1 MTHEDYKELLV
12 AQALTALDVEDARA
26 LTTHLE
32 SCADC
37 RSEIGEWEET
47 AAVLAFDAEQR
58 EPSAHLRQRIL
69 ESART
74 DRRNGQLIN
83 GRLGAVTEPRPGDS
97 RVLEFERPQRNVWT
111 TLGSFGAIAAVLVF
125 AALIISLAVLWQQNR
140 ATQRELARLA
150 NETQRAKAQLDHERS
165 VVQLLTSPDAHMAK
179 LAGTNVA
186 PGVDGQ
192 RSPASA

>member
-47 AAVLAFDAEQR
+47 AAFLAFDAKQR
-58 EPSAHLRQRIL
+58 EPSAQLRQRIL
-69 ESART
+69 ESVHT

-83 GRLGAVTEPRPGDS
+83 DRLEAVAEPRPGAGDS
-97 RVLEFERPQRNVWT
+97 RVLEFERPQRYVWT
-111 TLGSFGAIAAVLVF
+111 TL
-125 AALIISLAVLWQQNR
+125 
-140 ATQRELARLA
+140 
-150 NETQRAKAQLDHERS
+150 
-165 VVQLLTSPDAHMAK
+165 
-179 LAGTNVA
+179 
-186 PGVDGQ
+186 
-192 RSPASA
+192 